1 MPIIP
6 LRPDDRVQLKKPH
19 VCGGK
24 IFRIVR
30 VGSAVRVICELC
42 GRDMTLDRIKL
53 EKAIRGIVDSENN
66 ESKKGNS

>member
-1 MPIIP
+1 MTIIP

-30 VGSAVRVICELC
+30 VGGTVRVICELC
-42 GRDMTLDRIKL
+42 RRDMTLDRIKL
-53 EKAIRGIVDSENN
+53 EKSIRGIINTENN
-66 ESKKGNS
+66 EPKKGNS

>member
-6 LRPDDRVQLKKPH
+6 LHPDDRVQLKKPH

-30 VGSAVRVICELC
+30 VGSLVRVICETC
-42 GRDMTLDRIKL
+42 GRDMTLDRLKL
-53 EKAIRGIVDSENN
+53 EKSIRCTIDPISEEN
-66 ESKKGNS
+66 KK